1 MAYSKVTVSFSLNKD
16 MLARLDAL
24 AITSGNNRSQVVTDL
39 FEKELGTD
47 SEFGKQ
53 LKSNPELA
61 RIYNSKR
68 EALGLANLQQ
78 QMISLLET
86 HDVQEIIAAL
96 KKMEEKDVQQ
106 DRVIGNGLL
115 YGLCNGK
122 TGKVFWRVLNEQ
134 EDNQEIGEGKQR
146 FHGKNKKAGYQKIVS
161 DTKTTKEIIACL
173 LSTFN

>member
-24 AITSGNNRSQVVTDL
+24 AITSGNNRSQVVNDL

-96 KKMEEKDVQQ
+96 KKMEEKDV
-106 DRVIGNGLL
+106 
-115 YGLCNGK
+115 
-122 TGKVFWRVLNEQ
+122 
-134 EDNQEIGEGKQR
+134 
-146 FHGKNKKAGYQKIVS
+146 
-161 DTKTTKEIIACL
+161 
-173 LSTFN
+173 